1 MTGPLTGRVA
11 LVTGASSGIGEA
23 AALALAAAGAAV
35 AVTARRAE
43 RLEALAAKIEADGGK
58 ALALPADVTDER
70 AAYGV
75 VADTVARLGRLDIL
89 VNSAG
94 VIQAGGGV
102 EHADTAEWRRVID
115 INLLATLYTSHAAIP
130 HMRSQGGGD
139 IVNISST
146 AGRRSSADFL
156 PYSVSKFGLTAL
168 NDGMRQEQGRNGIR
182 VCIIEPGATTTE
194 VAEGIT
200 DAAQRERIR
209 QHVSKDGAMKPEDI
223 AAGIVFAVSLPRR
236 ANVTQ
241 LMIRPTID
249 VTPA

>member
-23 AALALAAAGAAV
+23 AALALAAAGVAV
-35 AVTARRAE
+35 AVTARRAD
-43 RLEALAAKIEADGGK
+43 RLHALAAKIEAAGGK

-70 AAYGV
+70 AAQGV
-75 VADTVARLGRLDIL
+75 VAETVARLGRLDVL

-94 VIQAGGGV
+94 VIQAGGV
-102 EHADTAEWRRVID
+102 EHADTAQWRRVLE
-115 INLLATLYTSHAAIP
+115 INLLAALYTSQAAIP
-130 HMRSQGGGD
+130 HMRSKGGGD

-168 NDGMRQEQGRNGIR
+168 NDGMRQEQGRHGIR

-200 DAAQRERIR
+200 DPAQRERIR
-209 QHVSKDGAMKPEDI
+209 QHVSKDGAMKPEDV
-223 AAGIVFAVSLPRR
+223 AAAIVFAVSLPRR

-249 VTPA
+249 ITPA